1 MLETAWESRWV
12 PDHYGGVAQLGEHL
26 PCKQGVKSSNLSI
39 SIGTGNRACTLKTAY
54 RKRKPRKNL
63 KQEIDIR
70 EAVKNSQKKEEP
82 KTGDV
87 TLYIRAEGTRKKS
100 LKPEPVKQERAQ
112 GGCLGTESR

>member
-1 MLETAWESRWV
+1 MGEQVGAGSLWGCSSVGRAPALQAGGQEFESLHLHWHGEPCMYLE
-12 PDHYGGVAQLGEHL
+12 
-26 PCKQGVKSSNLSI
+26 
-39 SIGTGNRACTLKTAY
+39 NRIQKT
-54 RKRKPRKNL
+54 KTEKNL

-100 LKPEPVKQERAQ
+100 PKPEPVKQERAQ

>member
-1 MLETAWESRWV
+1 MYLE
-12 PDHYGGVAQLGEHL
+12 
-26 PCKQGVKSSNLSI
+26 
-39 SIGTGNRACTLKTAY
+39 NRIQKT
-54 RKRKPRKNL
+54 KTEKNL

-87 TLYIRAEGTRKKS
+87 TLYIRAKGTRKKS

>member
-1 MLETAWESRWV
+1 M
-12 PDHYGGVAQLGEHL
+12 GEHL
-26 PCKQGVKSSNLSI
+26 PCKQGVESSNLFI
-39 SIGTGNRACTLKTAY
+39 SIGAEEAPPLYLENRIQKT
-54 RKRKPRKNL
+54 KTEKNL

-100 LKPEPVKQERAQ
+100 PKPEPVKQERAQ
-112 GGCLGTESR
+112 GGCLGSESR

>member
-1 MLETAWESRWV
+1 MNIPIMYLE
-12 PDHYGGVAQLGEHL
+12 
-26 PCKQGVKSSNLSI
+26 
-39 SIGTGNRACTLKTAY
+39 NRIQKT
-54 RKRKPRKNL
+54 KTEKNL

-87 TLYIRAEGTRKKS
+87 TLYIRAAGTRKKS
-100 LKPEPVKQERAQ
+100 PKPEPVKQERAQ

>member
-1 MLETAWESRWV
+1 MNLE
-12 PDHYGGVAQLGEHL
+12 
-26 PCKQGVKSSNLSI
+26 
-39 SIGTGNRACTLKTAY
+39 NRIQKT
-54 RKRKPRKNL
+54 KTEKNL

-100 LKPEPVKQERAQ
+100 PKPEPVKQERAQ

>member
-1 MLETAWESRWV
+1 MYHE
-12 PDHYGGVAQLGEHL
+12 
-26 PCKQGVKSSNLSI
+26 
-39 SIGTGNRACTLKTAY
+39 NRIQKT
-54 RKRKPRKNL
+54 KTEKNL

-87 TLYIRAEGTRKKS
+87 TLYIRAKGTRKKS
-100 LKPEPVKQERAQ
+100 PKPEPVKQERAQ

>member
-1 MLETAWESRWV
+1 MYLE
-12 PDHYGGVAQLGEHL
+12 
-26 PCKQGVKSSNLSI
+26 
-39 SIGTGNRACTLKTAY
+39 NRIQKT
-54 RKRKPRKNL
+54 KTEKNL

-87 TLYIRAEGTRKKS
+87 TLYIRAAGTRKKS
-100 LKPEPVKQERAQ
+100 PKPEPVKQERAQ